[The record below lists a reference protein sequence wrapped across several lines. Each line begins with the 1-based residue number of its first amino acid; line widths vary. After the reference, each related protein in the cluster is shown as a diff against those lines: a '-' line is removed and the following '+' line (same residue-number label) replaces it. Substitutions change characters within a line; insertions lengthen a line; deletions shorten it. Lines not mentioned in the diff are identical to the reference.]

1 MIMHCTA
8 RAQRRLGL
16 KPADLADGSHS
27 DAGLA
32 EWYCNVIVLQRR
44 PVFLLTHAET
54 LFAFFMFAAG
64 RSAHEVFWREVRA
77 HARAILSDIG
87 ADSAVAEL
95 VLDGGVDAFAKTRDR
110 GVLGSMVDYT
120 KMAEIIVWNSGGLE
134 HTGLVDLTRHMNSTP
149 MSRIGMSFP
158 EDKMRQ
164 LLDWR

>member
-1 MIMHCTA
+1 MIVRCTA

-16 KPADLADGSHS
+16 TPRDLEDGIDT

-32 EWYCNVIVLQRR
+32 EWYCNVVVLERR

-64 RSAHEVFWREVRA
+64 KSAHEVFWRELRA
-77 HARAILSDIG
+77 HARATLAEIG
-87 ADSAVAEL
+87 ADPAVVEL

-110 GVLGSMVDYT
+110 GVLGSMVDYA

-134 HTGLVDLTRHMNSTP
+134 RTGLVDLTRHMNSTP
-149 MSRIGMSFP
+149 MSRIGMGYP
-158 EDKMRQ
+158 EDKIREILGSQ
-164 LLDWR
+164 